1 MLGACPVLRRMGTWG
16 IAISR
21 RRRRRRQ
28 KTCYLM
34 SEAAKTT
41 SAPSS
46 SSSTCTREKG
56 GKGTHNV
63 KRLLLLFLPDKQVSV
78 LTELKEGGFESL
90 RVVVVVLHRPYAAA
104 AYDLLPT
111 SVTGASLSSL

>member
-46 SSSTCTREKG
+46 STCTREKG

-63 KRLLLLFLPDKQVSV
+63 KRLLLLLPDKQVSV